1 MKLYEKKLFTI
12 ADYLMKVHED
22 KHYIEKVMNQFNSD
36 FLFFCPFVLFH
47 DSLLFQYNAYP
58 HEPL

>member
-36 FLFFCPFVLFH
+36 FLSLENLFFQIFANYEIFAL
-47 DSLLFQYNAYP
+47 
-58 HEPL
+58 